1 MNFYLKRRVIV
12 RIISFALVF
21 VLGFLGTVLK
31 YNKTLNDTRR
41 QLVHRYQS
49 AMEDLSSEMQ
59 SISLT
64 LGKALYTGTPA
75 GLTVLTNELVLQ
87 AGTASAALSS
97 IPTNQNNLQTVS
109 KFLSQVS
116 DYSLNLTK
124 KVVNGGQITAYERE
138 TIKKLAAV
146 ASDLSQ
152 RLDAAKTM
160 YNDEKNWSQNIDA
173 VLSGAQ
179 STTNIDTSF
188 TEVEQSLNQYPT
200 LIYDGPFSDHIA
212 NKQSALL
219 KTSKE
224 IDLDTAKQYAV
235 GVAGEKAQNIKSIGS
250 EEGKTPAF
258 VFDFDEKTVA
268 ITKKGGYTLY
278 YKNEREISSAQ
289 ISYEDAVQRAK
300 NYIESLNIG
309 NFETSYYFADEGIC
323 VINFA
328 YKQGDIICY
337 TDLIKVGIALDN
349 GEVVFYEARGYIMNH
364 HPRTL
369 STPSFTATDAKQ
381 KLSPNLKVQSINLAL
396 IPSGGEYELYCYE
409 FHCIGDGGQEILVYI
424 NTKTLAEEN
433 LLILLKTD
441 GGVLTK

>member
-12 RIISFALVF
+12 RIISFALAF
-21 VLGFLGTVLK
+21 VLSFLGTVLK

-124 KVVNGGQITAYERE
+124 KVVNGGQITASERE

-173 VLSGAQ
+173 VLSGTQ

-212 NKQSALL
+212 
-219 KTSKE
+219 
-224 IDLDTAKQYAV
+224 
-235 GVAGEKAQNIKSIGS
+235 
-250 EEGKTPAF
+250 
-258 VFDFDEKTVA
+258 
-268 ITKKGGYTLY
+268 
-278 YKNEREISSAQ
+278 ISS
-289 ISYEDAVQRAK
+289 RH
-300 NYIESLNIG
+300 
-309 NFETSYYFADEGIC
+309 F
-323 VINFA
+323 
-328 YKQGDIICY
+328 
-337 TDLIKVGIALDN
+337 
-349 GEVVFYEARGYIMNH
+349 
-364 HPRTL
+364 
-369 STPSFTATDAKQ
+369 
-381 KLSPNLKVQSINLAL
+381 
-396 IPSGGEYELYCYE
+396 
-409 FHCIGDGGQEILVYI
+409 
-424 NTKTLAEEN
+424 
-433 LLILLKTD
+433 
-441 GGVLTK
+441 